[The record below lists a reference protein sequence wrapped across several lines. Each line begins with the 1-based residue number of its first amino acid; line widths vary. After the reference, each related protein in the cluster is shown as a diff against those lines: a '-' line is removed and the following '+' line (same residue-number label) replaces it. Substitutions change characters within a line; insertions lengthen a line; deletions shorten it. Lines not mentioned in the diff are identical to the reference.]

1 MENPRL
7 ILYNR
12 NMIKKKLLLVNC
24 YREERD
30 VKIEGYV
37 TWLNAA
43 AASGG
48 VGLNMELSTDDGP
61 LDAAGDF
68 AAVVVTGSQKMAGDN
83 EIGAGLLEFLKGN
96 RRPLLGICFGHQA
109 LAAAFGAL
117 VRRDGRKHLGEEEVL
132 VKKAS
137 GLFAGFPPAFKMR
150 QSHEEIVV
158 RDAALEKNFLVTAQN
173 ASGRVE
179 AIAHRDLPLYG
190 VQFHPEKSGELGA
203 KLLGNFLK
211 MI

>member
-1 MENPRL
+1 MRRRFG
-7 ILYNR
+7 YNGPMFR
-12 NMIKKKLLLVNC
+12 KKLLLLNC

-43 AASGG
+43 IAAAALPLR
-48 VGLNMELSTDDGP
+48 VEPVHDDAP
-61 LDAAGDF
+61 LDAGGDH
-68 AAVVVTGSQKMAGDN
+68 AAVIVSGSQKMVGDG
-83 EIGAGLLEFLKGN
+83 EAGAGLLAFLREN

-109 LAAAFGAL
+109 LAAAFGAQ
-117 VRRDGRKHLGEEEVL
+117 VRRDGRKHLGEEEVS
-132 VKKAS
+132 VKKAA
-137 GLFAGFPPAFKMR
+137 GLFAGLPPLFRMR

-158 RDAALEKNFLVTAQN
+158 RDADLEKNFLVTALN

-179 AIAHRDLPLYG
+179 AIAHRDLPLHG